1 MKSSQEAI
9 QRPSR
14 TTKVSETG
22 VDKRA
27 SNTAGLSSAAPVK
40 RNALTKARH

>member
-22 VDKRA
+22 VDKRTT
-27 SNTAGLSSAAPVK
+27 NTAGKSPAAPMK
-40 RNALTKARH
+40 RNAVTKARH